1 MASGGRVVYI
11 SAYITG
17 MIYVDKYFILDGYI
31 TQVSTNTNTRA
42 EHLLHFVLKAKHL
55 FQLNS
60 KALSSRQLCFLGLGG
75 IINHQDCFNNLSF
88 LLERFH
94 FDNIFISLLVNAF
107 PINIFY
113 IFLSPSYLLTQF
125 VFCREPGVDID
136 DNKTSLVIF
145 NLNKRFKKFSISIIF
160 TQSIANFNSV
170 YWGQSIEMKQQNE
183 SFDACER

>member
-1 MASGGRVVYI
+1 MDPSH
-11 SAYITG
+11 
-17 MIYVDKYFILDGYI
+17 I

-42 EHLLHFVLKAKHL
+42 PHLHFLLKAKHL

-60 KALSSRQLCFLGLGG
+60 KALSLSLSHVVNYVSYFLGLGW
-75 IINHQDCFNNLSF
+75 IIYHQDCFNTLSF
-88 LLERFH
+88 RLERFH

-136 DNKTSLVIF
+136 DNKTILVIF
-145 NLNKRFKKFSISIIF
+145 NVNKRFKKFSISIIF

-170 YWGQSIEMKQQNE
+170 YWGQSIKMKQQNE
-183 SFDACER
+183 KFHLMPAKDIPLKPA